1 MKVLTFVSD
10 NGGCRAYRVRMPNIE
25 LKRFGVESV
34 ELAFIPNQVGVDPFN
49 TVANVIY
56 GFDLVIIQRCYI
68 YDLVKTIIDA
78 CQFVGIPLLFET
90 DDDYL
95 NLPPDN
101 PAYLSIIPQHILSTL
116 VNPDGKT
123 LDSERVLHERWKALE
138 DYKRILRAVDGV
150 TVSTEELKQTLLPY
164 NKNIKVLPN
173 CVPFIYPGRDY
184 SPAESMMDENGNIF
198 IKQNQGMVSVP
209 SFYLTEKG
217 PVETPRIGYTLSLSH
232 KGKDWDTIKLYWE
245 KLIKKYS
252 TKKIPGGQ
260 TYGWWFV
267 YVGCDPGELG
277 NFVGSKEQNILPRD
291 YWLREHY
298 NLCRVDGQ
306 PWRVAP
312 IGPSEYDLYLYHLR
326 NIDVGIAAL
335 HMDGIFNQAKSDIKL
350 KEYAMWG
357 IPGVAPNYITYSR
370 TFKHGETA
378 LLYNNGREFMEYV
391 ELLAEDKQLRH
402 DMGMK
407 AQAMVQEKYL
417 ASNWAK
423 ERYDFYTSCINKSY
437 KLEVFGNCEQ

>member
-1 MKVLTFVSD
+1 MKVLTFASD
-10 NGGCRAYRVRMPNIE
+10 SGGCRAYRVRMPNIE
-25 LKRFGVESV
+25 LKRFGVESL
-34 ELAFIPNQVGVDPFN
+34 EMSFIPNQIGVDPFH
-49 TVANVIY
+49 TVANIIY
-56 GFDLVIIQRCYI
+56 QYDLVIIQRCYI

-78 CQFVGIPLLFET
+78 CKFVGIPLIFET

-101 PAYLSIIPQHILSTL
+101 PAYMSIIPQHILDTL

-123 LDSERVLHERWKALE
+123 LDTERVLYERWKALE
-138 DYKRILRAVDGV
+138 DYKKILREVDGV

-173 CVPFIYPGRDY
+173 CVPFVYPGRDH
-184 SPAESMMDENGNIF
+184 SPAESMMDQNGNIH
-198 IKQNQGMVSVP
+198 IKNNQGMVSVP
-209 SFYLTEKG
+209 SHYFTEKG
-217 PVETPRIGYTLSLSH
+217 AVEIPRIGYTLSLSH
-232 KGKDWDTIKLYWE
+232 RGKDWDTIKTYWE
-245 KLIKKYS
+245 KLVKKYS
-252 TKKIPGGQ
+252 TTKLPGGVH
-260 TYGWWFV
+260 THGWYWV

-277 NFVGSKEQNILPRD
+277 NFIGDPSQNIFPRD

-298 NLCRVDGQ
+298 NICKTDRQ

-335 HMDGIFNQAKSDIKL
+335 HMEGIFNQAKSDIKL

-357 IPGVAPNYITYSR
+357 IPGVAPNYITYNR

-391 ELLAEDKQLRH
+391 ELLANDRQLR
-402 DMGMK
+402 MEIGAK
-407 AQAMVQEKYL
+407 AQQMVEQSFLAKDWAEERFNFYKSLVEKAY
-417 ASNWAK
+417 
-423 ERYDFYTSCINKSY
+423 R
-437 KLEVFGNCEQ
+437 LEVFAE